1 MEHSEYLMSAL
12 IPVASVLLTLLGAVI
27 ADALRE
33 QRVFRYR
40 LQSEIFFMKVK
51 LYEELV
57 RTIAQTVDDQFFC
70 AAIFKDADDQK
81 FNAVMDALLDLQY
94 RVGLIGSEQVER
106 AIGEIFHAATAA
118 EKGKEPMEA
127 FVEIGVL
134 FQKLKKI
141 LRADIEQDVQTQR
154 RCRFFKPVQQG
165 KYAGAEPDKNART
178 ERGKRQED
186 VKPHKRIDLL

>member
-27 ADALRE
+27 TDALRE

-51 LYEELV
+51 LYEEIS
-57 RTIAQTVDDQFFC
+57 RTIAQTVDDQFFR
-70 AAIFKDADDQK
+70 AAIFKNVNSKK
-81 FNAVMDALLDLQY
+81 FNAIMDALLDLRY

-106 AIGEIFHAATAA
+106 AIVKIFDAVEAA
-118 EKGKEPMEA
+118 EKRKEPMEA
-127 FVEIGVL
+127 FVEIGIL
-134 FQKLKKI
+134 FYDLKKI
-141 LRADIEQDVQTQR
+141 LRADIEQDVQTR
-154 RCRFFKPVQQG
+154 RCGRFFKRVQQG

-178 ERGKRQED
+178 ESGKQE
-186 VKPHKRIDLL
+186 